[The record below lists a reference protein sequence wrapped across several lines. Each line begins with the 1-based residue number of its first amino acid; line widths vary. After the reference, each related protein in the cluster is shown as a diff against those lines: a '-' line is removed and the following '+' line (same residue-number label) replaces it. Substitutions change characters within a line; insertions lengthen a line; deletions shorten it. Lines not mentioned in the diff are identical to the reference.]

1 MFDVYD
7 DIEKIKS
14 KVNSM
19 KALVMIST
27 MKADT
32 LKVKFKKFMGVKTVG
47 IINCGLNQRFD
58 LEMCVDTGR
67 ARLVAVDGSGHIISL
82 NEGTFSGELDTETVP
97 GLYRIRLV
105 GEAAGGEIKLKKI

>member
-1 MFDVYD
+1 MFDAYD

-14 KVNSM
+14 KVNNM
-19 KALVMIST
+19 KALVMISS

-32 LKVKFKKFMGVKTVG
+32 LKVKFKKFTGVKTVG

-58 LEMCVDTGR
+58 LVMDVNAGR
-67 ARLVAVDGSGHIISL
+67 ARLVAVEESGHIISL
-82 NEGTFSGELDTETVP
+82 NEGSFSGELDTETLP

-105 GEAAGGEIKLKKI
+105 GDGAGGEIKLKKI